1 MTQGSETDC
10 IGHRGLGLSQ
20 SWLLCI
26 SPLSPGR
33 QLHLC
38 ICHTLLPLGPAVCTA
53 PGSRCYTQQSRSKQT
68 HQAPEGEVFCPDLGW
83 KTISQ
88 ALITEGKILEEP

>member
-1 MTQGSETDC
+1 MRKLRHALDSKPVQAVVSE
-10 IGHRGLGLSQ
+10 S
-20 SWLLCI
+20 
-26 SPLSPGR
+26 
-33 QLHLC
+33 
-38 ICHTLLPLGPAVCTA
+38 LLPLGPAVCTA